1 MATRELG
8 VVVMRSRLPIRLV
21 GAVCLLGILTIAAP
35 TRANA
40 GQTPSC
46 RAGKTVFH
54 HGAIRAFVIT
64 SNFGRS
70 TQEGSKVKTFYVC
83 SATLRRPHVF
93 DRSAPFT
100 FEDLYDYRL
109 FGERLGFIWSSSG
122 VQSGSGEGVGWVNLR
137 TGRAKQGAINE
148 SEGLSEEDEEEPGLP
163 RIPIDDVN
171 YAIATDGTVAVLGE
185 QLEPNEWEVAELA
198 VKPRALAAPRRL
210 LRVKAPAEGLA
221 VASLA
226 ITATS
231 VTWTTRSGLPGTAP
245 R

>member
-1 MATRELG
+1 
-8 VVVMRSRLPIRLV
+8 MRGRHLPIQ
-21 GAVCLLGILTIAAP
+21 LLGALSLLSALTIAMPAP
-35 TRANA
+35 A
-40 GQTPSC
+40 GARQATPSC
-46 RAGKTVFH
+46 RAGRTVFR

-64 SNFGRS
+64 SNFGHS

-83 SATLRRPHVF
+83 SGTLRRAHVF
-93 DRSAPFT
+93 DESAPFT
-100 FEDLYDYRL
+100 FEGHYDYKL
-109 FGERLGFIWSSSG
+109 FGERLGFVWSSSG

-137 TGRAKQGAINE
+137 TGRAKLGAINE
-148 SEGLSEEDEEEPGLP
+148 SEGLSEEEEEVPGLP
-163 RIPIDDVN
+163 RVPIDEVN

-185 QLEPNEWEVAELA
+185 EVEPREWEVAELA
-198 VKPRALAAPRRL
+198 VRPRALAAPRRL

-231 VTWTTRSGLPGTAP
+231 VTWKTKSGLPGMAP